1 MHFVFLFEFMW
12 AHLARQPLDAG
23 RVIQIIDL
31 KGLGISDAVG
41 DGLFSLKATTSVT
54 LFGGRRGLTGRG
66 GEGLR
71 SWG

>member
-41 DGLFSLKATTSVT
+41 DGLFSLKAITSVT
-54 LFGGRRGLTGRG
+54 P
-66 GEGLR
+66 
-71 SWG
+71 